1 MGRLV
6 ERLRITCE
14 MCKQKALPNT
24 IVGSYSDRRVAIIH
38 ECPMCGY
45 IRHHGQIGAIEYAGR
60 RVRHRNRTAKG
71 YGRFATYLLEA
82 SNGYRV

>member
-24 IVGSYSDRRVAIIH
+24 IIGAYSDRRTAIIH

-45 IRHHGQIGAIEYAGR
+45 IRHHGQIGAVEYAGR
-60 RVRHRNRTAKG
+60 RVRYRRRKAKG

-82 SNGYRV
+82 SKGYRV